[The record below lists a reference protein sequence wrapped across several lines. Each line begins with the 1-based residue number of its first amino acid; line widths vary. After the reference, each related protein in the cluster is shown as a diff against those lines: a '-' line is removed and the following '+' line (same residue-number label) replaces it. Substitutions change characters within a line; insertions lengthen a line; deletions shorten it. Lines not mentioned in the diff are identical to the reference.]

1 MRALPGRSAAA
12 IAGRPAACIPRLHQS
27 DTARTSCSAVL
38 KSPSAWSTRC
48 SKAMAEPED
57 SAQDVLEPSWRP
69 YKLADDWQ
77 HGKPPAD
84 AEALTSDGQLLKL
97 TLREGSGELPPKH
110 ARCLGEGSPAPH
122 CWKPRGQAR
131 RCRIAAAAPDQWA
144 SPPLPAPFAVHYVG
158 RLAANGEVFM
168 DTRQES
174 QTEEPEEVVAG
185 RGE

>member
-1 MRALPGRSAAA
+1 
-12 IAGRPAACIPRLHQS
+12 
-27 DTARTSCSAVL
+27 
-38 KSPSAWSTRC
+38 
-48 SKAMAEPED
+48 MAEPED
-57 SAQDVLEPSWRP
+57 SAQDVLEPGWRP
-69 YKLADDWQ
+69 DKLVDDWQ

-122 CWKPRGQAR
+122 CWKARGQER
-131 RCRIAAAAPDQWA
+131 RCRIAAATPDQWA
-144 SPPLPAPFAVHYVG
+144 SPPLAAPSAVHYVG

-185 RGE
+185 RGECATLPWLLLSRCW